1 MKINFSRFPKQL
13 RKYSFTL
20 IELLVVIAIIA
31 ILAGMLLPALNKARE
46 QGKRISC
53 INLLKTMVTQG
64 GMYADANQEFFVP
77 ARSGAISWRHNRQF
91 RESLG
96 GKCTLLG
103 DGSISQACSRN
114 LVCPKSRA
122 ALLSVPEIDLSW
134 SMTAENDSNPAWH
147 TIDGGASSL
156 QVIAYKLSR
165 IKQPSKRMAFIDG
178 LDQVVQY
185 NYSTLTTYANVQE
198 SRRSTSV
205 AYRHDGKANMACM
218 DGHVESFFYESLRDK
233 IHWYNFYTF

>member
-31 ILAGMLLPALNKARE
+31 ILAAMLLPALNKARE

-178 LDQVVQY
+178 LDQVVQLFDSDDLCERSGKPPEY
-185 NYSTLTTYANVQE
+185 QRRISSRWE
-198 SRRSTSV
+198 SQYGMYGWSC
-205 AYRHDGKANMACM
+205 GIL
-218 DGHVESFFYESLRDK
+218 FL
-233 IHWYNFYTF
+233 